1 MTSTFFRLFA
11 GSALTVVAATALG
24 CAGAATA
31 QAAANTVFHGT
42 CSATLDYGRGPYL
55 ATAGMATTG
64 ENCRVRVDLTC
75 KGDNGRTKAITGPWV
90 LTGSTRSSAT
100 GSWSTCTARFS
111 LNDISNGPADYST
124 WNQDF

>member
-1 MTSTFFRLFA
+1 MTSTIPRLLA
-11 GSALTVVAATALG
+11 GSALVAAALG
-24 CAGAATA
+24 WVGAAPA

-75 KGDNGRTKAITGPWV
+75 KGDNGRSKTITGAWV
-90 LTGSTRSSAT
+90 LTAATRASAT
-100 GSWSTCTARFS
+100 GSWSSCTARFS
-111 LNDISNGPADYST
+111 LNDISNGPADYAS